1 MSDTTTT
8 QSEPTT
14 QETTQQQASQQT
26 TQPGSQ
32 FIQEL
37 GKLGEN
43 LGALIKAYWESEERK
58 SVEREVTKGLEQ
70 FSKSV
75 NETVEQLKRDDNVKK
90 AKESVK
96 NAWETAHGP
105 QLVDEVRSG
114 ILDTLRAINTE
125 LERSAAQKPA
135 EEVKPETAQTE
146 EPKP

>member
-8 QSEPTT
+8 QAEQTT
-14 QETTQQQASQQT
+14 EGTAQQQSSQQT
-26 TQPGSQ
+26 PQPGSQ
-32 FIQEL
+32 FVQEL

-75 NETVEQLKRDDNVKK
+75 NDTVEQLKRDDKVKK
-90 AKESVK
+90 AKEGVK
-96 NAWETAHGP
+96 EAWENAHGP
-105 QLVDEVRSG
+105 QLVDELRGGV
-114 ILDTLRAINTE
+114 LDTLRSINNE
-125 LERSAAQKPA
+125 LARAAAQKPA
-135 EEVKPETAQTE
+135 EEVKPETAPTE